1 VKSNNFKK
9 VVVTGASGFIGSNI
23 LQLAQDYPDHDFIPL
38 SRKKLPNHFF
48 VENYTLSPK
57 ADVLIYL
64 SQENKKDITSDDTQ
78 RYLKDNINILQKII
92 RNNYK
97 KFIYISSS
105 SLYGD
110 ANNFKNKTESP
121 LIVDNLYAELK
132 FNSEK
137 IVLEHPSGIV
147 VRLSNVYGRGMS
159 KFNVVSKIINQIPG
173 DDNLT
178 ILTSEP
184 IRDFVWITDVTK
196 GIMEL
201 ADTGLDKFSKRRVFN
216 ISTGVGTSI
225 GEMAN
230 LALKIAGESNRK
242 VVSDKTLSRISKNVV
257 DYSVING
264 LTGWKPTM
272 TLESGLT
279 NLIDSKIKVTN

>member
-1 VKSNNFKK
+1 
-9 VVVTGASGFIGSNI
+9 
-23 LQLAQDYPDHDFIPL
+23 
-38 SRKKLPNHFF
+38 
-48 VENYTLSPK
+48 
-57 ADVLIYL
+57 
-64 SQENKKDITSDDTQ
+64 
-78 RYLKDNINILQKII
+78 
-92 RNNYK
+92 
-97 KFIYISSS
+97 
-105 SLYGD
+105 
-110 ANNFKNKTESP
+110 
-121 LIVDNLYAELK
+121 
-132 FNSEK
+132 
-137 IVLEHPSGIV
+137 
-147 VRLSNVYGRGMS
+147 MS

-242 VVSDKTLSRISKNVV
+242 VVSDQTLSRISKNVV